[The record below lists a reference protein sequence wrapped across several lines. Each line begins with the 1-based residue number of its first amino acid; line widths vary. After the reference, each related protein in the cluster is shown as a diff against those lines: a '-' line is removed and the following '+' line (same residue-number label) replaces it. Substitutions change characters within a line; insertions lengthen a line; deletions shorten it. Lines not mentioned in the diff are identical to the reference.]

1 MLRGDALVAN
11 VLGAFGHSLRET
23 RLTAWLGYI
32 FAKEA
37 EALSPLFGFRGQVLR
52 VSLETRHED
61 GRSDILVRTTEGD
74 GVIEAKVDST
84 DARAQSRRYNARWR
98 AILSTGGAGPRARD
112 VRHVSWEQVVA
123 HLDRVKRHAGAEFR
137 FLVDQLTSHLKE
149 HHMIKADE
157 PLEIYAREINE
168 EVTLA
173 FFLQAH
179 IYGCDYEKNSKPS
192 RAQYFAPHFGAKL
205 AAKQPG
211 IFQGI
216 SYVARIQQV
225 VQASTWA
232 EFREAIIEVRGKIWW
247 NSHQEI
253 LARLQRKWS
262 WNKTTHRTFILT
274 GEPRLA
280 FNPPVRK
287 ESLQS
292 GRGWLSRR
300 FFSFDT
306 LFAAWGK

>member
-1 MLRGDALVAN
+1 M
-11 VLGAFGHSLRET
+11 LGAFGHGLRET

-37 EALSPLFGFRGQVLR
+37 DALSPLFGFRGQVLH
-52 VSLETRHED
+52 VSLETQHED
-61 GRSDILVRTTEGD
+61 GRSDILVSTAEGD

-84 DARAQSRRYNARWR
+84 DASSQSRRYRARWR
-98 AILSTGGAGPRARD
+98 AVLSTSGAGPKARD
-112 VRHVSWEQVVA
+112 VRHVSWQDVA
-123 HLDRVKRHAGAEFR
+123 DHLERLKPRASPEFR
-137 FLVDQLTSHLKE
+137 FLVDQLNAHLKE
-149 HHMIKADE
+149 HHMIRAEE

-179 IYGCDYEKNSKPS
+179 IYGCNYEKNSKPA

-216 SYVARIQQV
+216 SYVARIEQV
-225 VQASTWA
+225 VQASTWS
-232 EFREAIIEVRGKIWW
+232 EFREAIIEVRGKTWW
-247 NSHQEI
+247 NSHQDV
-253 LARLQRKWS
+253 LTRLQRKWS
-262 WNKTTHRTFILT
+262 WNETTHRSFILT